1 MWASLG
7 LSQGIA
13 SYDALVQVED
23 AVLDTYDFVY
33 DQAMKSPSSNWWQEL
48 AVIQDTFLC
57 CGKKSPFG
65 LLVST
70 GAIMCQGREAMREV
84 YAMMLCAFLWFAIHS
99 YHGLDRKGRYSLTPP
114 RSHGF
119 QTQEPSLFRWT

>member
-7 LSQGIA
+7 LSQGIV

-48 AVIQDTFLC
+48 AVIQDT
-57 CGKKSPFG
+57 
-65 LLVST
+65 VS
-70 GAIMCQGREAMREV
+70 
-84 YAMMLCAFLWFAIHS
+84 
-99 YHGLDRKGRYSLTPP
+99 
-114 RSHGF
+114 
-119 QTQEPSLFRWT
+119 